1 MSSKPI
7 PRRVLLIGLMGLAS
21 CGFVPIYG
29 ADNGFRGQVDFLTDE
44 SIAGFRLRERL
55 EDRLGRSVAPRFT
68 LKTTLRSSQ
77 RAAAISSEGDTSR
90 FNIIGTAEWSLV
102 SLETAAVLDSGKVE
116 AFTSYSATGSTIA
129 TQATRDDAE
138 ARLSVI
144 LADLIVSRIL
154 VLDTEQ
160 DQ

>member
-1 MSSKPI
+1 MSSKLI
-7 PRRVLLIGLMGLAS
+7 PRRVLLIGLMGLAG
-21 CGFVPIYG
+21 CGFAPIYG
-29 ADNGFRGQVDFLTDE
+29 SNGGFRGQVSYVKDE

-55 EDRLGRSVAPRFT
+55 EDRLGRSAAAQFS
-68 LKTTLRSSQ
+68 LKTTPRSSQ
-77 RAAAISSEGDTSR
+77 RAAAVASDGDTSR

-102 SLETAAVLDSGKVE
+102 SLESTAVVDSGKVE

-154 VLDTEQ
+154 ILGTEQ
-160 DQ
+160 AQ